1 MKIKIIERERES
13 HQLTGKHW
21 EKRESRAARFWLM
34 GEEGKLGGK
43 NMGFG
48 FRIFYFIT
56 KVLKCLKSGVLV
68 LGNFILLQKF

>member
-1 MKIKIIERERES
+1 
-13 HQLTGKHW
+13 
-21 EKRESRAARFWLM
+21 M

-43 NMGFG
+43 KRGFG

-68 LGNFILLQKF
+68 LGYFILLQKF